1 MKKTRAARR
10 APTRPGAKVV
20 PPPAADA
27 APGALCKILLVDDH
41 PVVREMLTLRITQE
55 VDLEVCAAVGEM
67 AAALAAVER
76 HQPDLAIVD
85 INLPD
90 GHGLELIKEV
100 HTRDPAVRLLVFSMH
115 DENLYGERVLRAGA
129 QGYLMKSEPPEKIIE
144 AIRRVL
150 AGKLAVSD
158 ALSHRL
164 LSEATRQGR
173 SKETAMERLSDRELE
188 VFELIG
194 RGLGTKDIASRL
206 NRGVKTIDTY
216 RLRIKEKLQVG
227 TATELVAKAARWV
240 AENH

>member
-1 MKKTRAARR
+1 M
-10 APTRPGAKVV
+10 V
-20 PPPAADA
+20 PPAGSA
-27 APGALCKILLVDDH
+27 APGASRKILLVDDH

-55 VDLEVCAAVGEM
+55 GDLEVCAAVGEV
-67 AAALAAVER
+67 AQALAAVEQ

-100 HTRDPAVRLLVFSMH
+100 HTRDPAVRLLAFSMH

-150 AGKLAVSD
+150 AGKLAVSE

-194 RGLGTKDIASRL
+194 QGLGTKDIANRL
-206 NRGVKTIDTY
+206 NRGIKTIDTY